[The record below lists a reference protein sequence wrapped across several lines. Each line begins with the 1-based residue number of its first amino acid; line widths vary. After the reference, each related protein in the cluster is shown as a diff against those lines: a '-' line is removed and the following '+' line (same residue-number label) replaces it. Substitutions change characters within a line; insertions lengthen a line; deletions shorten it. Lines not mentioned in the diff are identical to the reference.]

1 MPVGLVVP
9 TLALDVVGK
18 GSALHEGVVFLQ
30 GGELSDVGKDCV
42 GSGQESW
49 VVMVELIVSNS
60 CG

>member
-9 TLALDVVGK
+9 TLALDIVGK
-18 GSALHEGVVFLQ
+18 GRALHEGVVFLK

-42 GSGQESW
+42 SSSQESW

-60 CG
+60 SG